1 MARIKVCGITSKKDA
16 LKAVSLGAWA
26 LGFIFYKKSSRYI
39 APEIA
44 KKIITALPKRIIS
57 VGVFVNAN
65 DKEICQIVEMCGL
78 KAIQFHGNETPK
90 FCSQFKGMKTIKA
103 LRVKTKSDI
112 KKASLYKTDFL
123 LFDTYKEGSFGGTGK
138 SFDWDFLSTQRNIL
152 KRSILSGGLNPEN
165 ITDAVSLVKAYAF
178 DVSSGVEKRPGR
190 KCQRLFKKF
199 FGQANLGVDHEQDR
213 L

>member
-1 MARIKVCGITSKKDA
+1 MARIKVCGITNKKDA
-16 LKAVSLGAWA
+16 LKAVRLGAWA

-44 KKIITALPKRIIS
+44 KKIITVLPKKIIS

-65 DKEICQIVEMCGL
+65 DKEIRQVVEMCGL

-90 FCSQFKGMKTIKA
+90 FCLQFKGMKTIKA

-123 LFDTYKEGSFGGTGK
+123 LFDTYKKGSFGGTGK
-138 SFDWDFLSTQRNIL
+138 SFDWDFLGTQRNIL

-165 ITDAVSLVKAYAF
+165 ITEAVSLVKAYAF
-178 DVSSGVEKRPGR
+178 DVSSGVEKRPGK
-190 KCQRLFKKF
+190 KCQRLLKKF
-199 FGQANLGVDHEQDR
+199 FGQANLRGGS
-213 L
+213 

>member
-1 MARIKVCGITSKKDA
+1 
-16 LKAVSLGAWA
+16 
-26 LGFIFYKKSSRYI
+26 
-39 APEIA
+39 
-44 KKIITALPKRIIS
+44 
-57 VGVFVNAN
+57 
-65 DKEICQIVEMCGL
+65 
-78 KAIQFHGNETPK
+78 
-90 FCSQFKGMKTIKA
+90 MKTIKA

-190 KCQRLFKKF
+190 KCQRLLKKF
-199 FGQANLGVDHEQDR
+199 FGQANLGGGS
-213 L
+213 